1 MNTRISADQLH
12 ALHMKTVDAAKELT
26 CEIEFALEVVR
37 DGTIV
42 DGNLH
47 RRITEWNQ
55 ALTELA
61 IEVHGEARIPGG
73 GLEWVPEEIERRRAA
88 ETRRETELAEYRKA
102 QAELA
107 AKQQEVAELAARLGL
122 GDSATRSDDNAVT
135 PPVISPSNVKSPAS
149 PISSS
154 AAPAT
159 KVSGASV
166 VVTPTVVT
174 APPVAKFSSASG
186 VTPKLREC
194 EVCRSRKGLHDF
206 AGGVRC
212 KQCYSDEMTVRRVHD
227 TLISFGVKPLGE
239 RSGGESPA
247 LARMRKEGEDAKYAL
262 LARRQSSRSA
272 PVAPRKA
279 SAKPGLEIRTQES
292 PAVNSFK
299 TEKGKLQDRW
309 NRK

>member
-12 ALHMKTVDAAKELT
+12 ALHIKTVDAAKELT

-55 ALTELA
+55 APTELA
-61 IEVHGEARIPGG
+61 IGVHGEARIPGG
-73 GLEWVPEEIERRRAA
+73 GLDWVPEEIERRRAA
-88 ETRRETELAEYRKA
+88 DTRRATELAEYRKA

-122 GDSATRSDDNAVT
+122 GDSATRSDDNAGT
-135 PPVISPSNVKSPAS
+135 PPMISPSNVKSPAS
-149 PISSS
+149 PTSSS

-159 KVSGASV
+159 KASTASV

-174 APPVAKFSSASG
+174 AQPVAKFSSASG
-186 VTPKLREC
+186 VPPKLREG
-194 EVCRSRKGLHDF
+194 EVCRSRKGLQDF

-212 KQCYSDEMTVRRVHD
+212 KQCYSDEMTVRRVHN

-239 RSGGESPA
+239 RSGGESSA

-279 SAKPGLEIRTQES
+279 NAKPGLEIRTQQS

-299 TEKGKLQDRW
+299 AEKGKLQDRW